1 MRAID
6 GLLAPTPLDM
16 GSVSVKKVEEYYQ
29 NAAEC
34 REVARTA
41 PPAHRQQLEEM
52 AATWER
58 LAQARRHRLDIS
70 KQRLKRAGRS
80 V

>member
-34 REVARTA
+34 REVARTSS
-41 PPAHRQQLEEM
+41 PAHRQQLEEM
-52 AATWER
+52 AETWER

-70 KQRLKRAGRS
+70 TQRLKRVGRS

>member
-34 REVARTA
+34 REVARTSS
-41 PPAHRQQLEEM
+41 PAHRQQLEEM
-52 AATWER
+52 AETWER

-70 KQRLKRAGRS
+70 KQRLKRVGRS

>member
-34 REVARTA
+34 REVARTSS
-41 PPAHRQQLEEM
+41 PAHRQQLEEM
-52 AATWER
+52 AETWER
-58 LAQARRHRLDIS
+58 LAQARRHRLEIS

>member
-6 GLLAPTPLDM
+6 GLLPPTPLDM

-41 PPAHRQQLEEM
+41 SPAYRQQLEEM
-52 AATWER
+52 AETWER
-58 LAQARRHRLDIS
+58 LAQARRHRLEIS